1 MTFNEDKNRIVCTY
15 LIITKTIMLEP
26 KLSKKMTSHAKKSLY
41 ESGKI
46 ALFYESPYILSEH
59 LLFAIFLEKGSMGN
73 RILEN
78 MNVKRSD
85 FDNIFSLKNYSNDS
99 RVNQAKE
106 KPQLSPDVSL
116 AITRAYL
123 VAKKM
128 GYPYVGTEHLIHS
141 IIKTPNKNISRL
153 LKKNKA
159 KKQGNG
165 AMQQSFL
172 EGSDIKSLSKLF
184 DLPGL
189 SLTGQELSE
198 SETPTLD
205 VFCVNIND
213 DVFLKK
219 EKIIGREK
227 EIERIIHILGRKNKS
242 NPLLIGDP
250 GVGKTAL
257 VSALA
262 QKINSGKVSPRL
274 AGKKILSLD
283 LALVVAGTNF
293 RGEFESRIKD
303 IIYEAEE
310 NEDIILFIDE
320 IHSLIGAGNA
330 SGGLDAANILKP
342 ALARG
347 KIQCI
352 GATTLDEYKKYIEK
366 DPALERRFQN
376 VIVNEPNTHD
386 TRKILQGIK
395 PSYEKFHNAEISN
408 QALDQIVAL
417 SSRYI
422 TERFFPDKA
431 IDILDET
438 ASRLRNKSTGLSFLP
453 EIKKTEK
460 QLKEISTEK
469 NNFVNTEKYEEAA
482 TLRKKEDLLAIQLEN
497 LKKKQQELE
506 KTNPVFIDSNDI
518 TNTVSQITGIP
529 SEKLSHSFAP
539 ELKNLHQKLSSTI
552 IGQTEAIEKIIE
564 VVYRAYSGIGD
575 PNRPIGSFLF
585 LGPTGSGKTLTA
597 KELAKNLFGNENS
610 LIRIDMSEFMERHQ
624 TSQLLGAPAGYV
636 GFGEGGK
643 LTEKVRRKPH
653 SLVLFDEIEK
663 AHPDIFNILLQ
674 ILEDG
679 ILTDS
684 EGRSVNFKN
693 TIIILTSNTG
703 TAEFSDISNMG
714 FGQKEQE
721 ISQKWASLKEN
732 SLKELKRQM
741 KPELLNRLDNIIA
754 FNVLGKNEIKKI
766 ASLELKKLKERLQT
780 KNILLLYSSEVLNF
794 LTKKSLAFDQGARF
808 VRKNIRKFI
817 ETEIAKAILEEK
829 IKDKK
834 IQLKIENEKI
844 IAI

>member
-1 MTFNEDKNRIVCTY
+1 MYIFDNNKST
-15 LIITKTIMLEP
+15 MLEP
-26 KLSKKMTSHAKKSLY
+26 KLSEKMTSHAKKSFY

-46 ALFYESPYILSEH
+46 ALFYKSPTILLEH
-59 LLFAIFLEKGSMGN
+59 LFFAIFLEKGSMGS
-73 RILEN
+73 RILES
-78 MNVKRSD
+78 MNIKRAN
-85 FDNIFSLKNYSNDS
+85 FDDIFSLKNYPDDS
-99 RVNQAKE
+99 STHQTKE
-106 KPQLSPDVSL
+106 MPRLSLDVSM
-116 AITRAYL
+116 AVTRAHL
-123 VAKKM
+123 IAKKM
-128 GYPYVGTEHLIHS
+128 DCPYVGTEHLIHS
-141 IIKTPNKNISRL
+141 IIEAPNENISRL
-153 LKKNKA
+153 LKKNKI
-159 KKQGNG
+159 KKQTGNAG
-165 AMQQSFL
+165 QRSFL
-172 EGSDIKSLSKLF
+172 EESDIKSLSKLF
-184 DLPGL
+184 NLPGL
-189 SLTGQELSE
+189 SIAGQGLSE
-198 SETPTLD
+198 SETPALDTFCTDINED
-205 VFCVNIND
+205 VFS
-213 DVFLKK
+213 KE

-250 GVGKTAL
+250 GVGKTAI
-257 VSALA
+257 VSGLA
-262 QKINSGKVSPRL
+262 QKINSGKISGQL
-274 AGKKILSLD
+274 SGKRILSLD

-310 NEDIILFIDE
+310 NEDVVLFIDE
-320 IHSLIGAGNA
+320 IHSIVGAGNA

-366 DPALERRFQN
+366 DPALERRFQS
-376 VIVNEPNTHD
+376 VIIKEPNADD

-395 PSYEKFHNAEISN
+395 PSYEKFHNTKISD
-408 QALDQIVAL
+408 QALDRIVVL
-417 SSRYI
+417 SSRYL

-431 IDILDET
+431 IDVLDET

-460 QLKEISTEK
+460 QLREISTKK
-469 NNFVNTEKYEEAA
+469 NGLVNAEKYEEAA
-482 TLRKKEDLLAIQLEN
+482 TLRKKEDLFTTQLED
-497 LKKKQQELE
+497 LKKKQQTLE
-506 KTNPVFIDSNDI
+506 EANPIII
-518 TNTVSQITGIP
+518 TDNNITDTVSLITGIP
-529 SEKLSHSFAP
+529 SEKLSNSLAP
-539 ELKNLHQKLSSTI
+539 QLKNLRRKMISTV
-552 IGQTEAIEKIIE
+552 IGQSEVIEKIIE

-575 PNRPIGSFLF
+575 PNRPLGSFLF
-585 LGPTGSGKTLTA
+585 LGPTGSGKTLIA

-624 TSQLLGAPAGYV
+624 ASQLLGAPAGYV

-653 SLVLFDEIEK
+653 SLILFDEIEK

-703 TAEFSDISNMG
+703 TAEFGDISNLG
-714 FGQKEQE
+714 FGQKNQE
-721 ISQKWASLKEN
+721 IAQKWAGSKET

-754 FNVLGKNEIKKI
+754 FNALGKNEIKKI
-766 ASLELKKLKERLQT
+766 TSLELRKLKERLGA
-780 KNILLLYSSEVLNF
+780 KNISLSYSLEVLNF
-794 LTKKSLAFDQGARF
+794 LAKKSMAFDQGARF
-808 VRKNIRKFI
+808 VRKNIQKFV
-817 ETEIAKAILEEK
+817 ETEIARTILEEK
-829 IKDKK
+829 IRDKK

-844 IAI
+844 IAL

>member
-1 MTFNEDKNRIVCTY
+1 
-15 LIITKTIMLEP
+15 MLEP
-26 KLSKKMTSHAKKSLY
+26 KLSRKMTSHAKKSLY

-46 ALFYESPYILSEH
+46 ALFYKSPYILSEH

-73 RILEN
+73 KILEN

-85 FDNIFSLKNYSNDS
+85 FDNIFSLKNYSGDS
-99 RVNQAKE
+99 HVNQAKE
-106 KPQLSPDVSL
+106 MPQLSLDVSL
-116 AITRAYL
+116 AITRAHL

-141 IIKTPNKNISRL
+141 IIETPNENISRL
-153 LKKNKA
+153 LKKNKT

-184 DLPGL
+184 DLPSL
-189 SLTGQELSE
+189 SLTEQESSE

-205 VFCVNIND
+205 VFCININD
-213 DVFLKK
+213 DVFSKK
-219 EKIIGREK
+219 EKMIGREK

-250 GVGKTAL
+250 GVGKTAI

-274 AGKKILSLD
+274 AGKRILSLD

-320 IHSLIGAGNA
+320 IHSLVGAGNA

-376 VIVNEPNTHD
+376 VIVNEPNARD
-386 TRKILQGIK
+386 TKKILQGIK
-395 PSYEKFHNAEISN
+395 LSYEKFHNAEISD
-408 QALDQIVAL
+408 QALNQVVAL

-438 ASRLRNKSTGLSFLP
+438 ASRLRSKSTNSSFLS
-453 EIKKTEK
+453 EIKKIEK

-469 NNFVNTEKYEEAA
+469 NSFVNTEKYEEAA
-482 TLRKKEDLLAIQLEN
+482 TLRKKEDLLAVQLEN

-506 KTNPVFIDSNDI
+506 KINPVLIDSNDI

-539 ELKNLHQKLSSTI
+539 KLKNLRQKLSSI
-552 IGQTEAIEKIIE
+552 VIGQPEAIEKIIE

-575 PNRPIGSFLF
+575 PNRPLGSFLF

-624 TSQLLGAPAGYV
+624 ASQLLGAPAGYV

-679 ILTDS
+679 VLTDS

-703 TAEFSDISNMG
+703 TAEFSDISNLG

-721 ISQKWASLKEN
+721 ISQKWTGLKEN
-732 SLKELKRQM
+732 SLRELKRQM

-754 FNVLGKNEIKKI
+754 FDTLGENEIKKI
-766 ASLELKKLKERLQT
+766 VNLELKKLKERLQS
-780 KNILLLYSSEVLNF
+780 KNIILSYSSKVLDF
-794 LTKKSLAFDQGARF
+794 LAKKSLAFDQGARF
-808 VRKNIRKFI
+808 VRKNIQKFV